1 MKIFRAAA
9 LLALLSG
16 PAYGQMSNLNL
27 LPSEE
32 KKARTPEEI
41 EQDNAKDKAYRE
53 SIRKIPDAKAASD
66 PWGNVRGPDNRKAA
80 AEQKPRAK
88 SGNSTGRQ

>member
-9 LLALLSG
+9 LLALLTG

-27 LPSEE
+27 MPSEE

-41 EQDNAKDKAYRE
+41 EQDNVKDKAYRE

-66 PWGNVRGPDNRKAA
+66 PWGNVRGSDSRKIEAQ
-80 AEQKPRAK
+80 QKPRPK
-88 SGNSTGRQ
+88 SGAATGRQ

>member
-9 LLALLSG
+9 LLALLTG

-27 LPSEE
+27 MPSDE

-41 EQDNAKDKAYRE
+41 EQDSVRDKAYRE
-53 SIRKIPDAKAASD
+53 SIRKIPDAKAAND
-66 PWGNVRGPDNRKAA
+66 PWGNVRGPDRKAA
-80 AEQKPRAK
+80 AQPKPRAK
-88 SGNSTGRQ
+88 SGAATSQ